1 MSCSM
6 DRTVI
11 HCCVFTSFCRS
22 RTQPHNRNGGE
33 SDGQQTKERAA
44 THFMRSPFLIVTNT
58 EAGTG
63 RRRRK
68 KKREKKKRC
77 RRWPKRRKPAK
88 KMGLR
93 VLRARLEDM
102 RARTPEPTLSANH
115 GKTKAFIPALSG
127 LSCHPFLPN
136 V

>member
-68 KKREKKKRC
+68 KKKKKEMSAV
-77 RRWPKRRKPAK
+77 AK
-88 KMGLR
+88 EEEASKENGT
-93 VLRARLEDM
+93 E
-102 RARTPEPTLSANH
+102 SAE
-115 GKTKAFIPALSG
+115 S
-127 LSCHPFLPN
+127 
-136 V
+136 